1 MVYGINPNYGRIYLN
16 NKNNCPILNINNQN
30 RGERPKDLKY

>member
-1 MVYGINPNYGRIYLN
+1 MEIILI
-16 NKNNCPILNINNQN
+16 NKNICPILNINNQN